1 VFLLHDGPPYANGVL
16 HLGHALNKILKD
28 IINRYRILKGNR
40 IFFVPGWDCHGLP
53 TEMKALEQLIS
64 EWNPSKNNG
73 LSSIEEMFR
82 MTNHLK
88 PLDIRRQAKKV
99 ALEAIECQKS
109 DFETWAILGS
119 WDRPYLTM
127 DGKYEAHQI
136 GIFWELFRKGLVY
149 RDYKPVYWSPS
160 SQTALAEAELEYP
173 ETHFSKSAYVK
184 LRLSRKRTRFLD
196 RDPVYIVVWTTTP
209 WTLVANKV
217 DIRNIHPYYV

>member
-1 VFLLHDGPPYANGVL
+1 MHDGPPYANGTL
-16 HLGHALNKILKD
+16 HIGHAFNKILKD

-53 TEMKALEQLIS
+53 SEMKALEQLVS
-64 EWNPSKNNG
+64 EWNNDGSS
-73 LSSIEEMFR
+73 SSIEEIFR
-82 MTNHLK
+82 ISNHLK
-88 PLDIRRQAKKV
+88 ALDIRRQAKKV
-99 ALEAIECQKS
+99 ALKAIEDQKS
-109 DFETWAILGS
+109 DFEKWAILGS

-127 DGKYEAHQI
+127 NGKYEAHQI
-136 GIFWELFRKGLVY
+136 GVFWELFRKGLIY

-184 LRLSRKRTRFLD
+184 IRLSRSRTRFLD
-196 RDPVYIVVWTTTP
+196 IDPVYILIWTTTP

-217 DIRNIHPYYV
+217 EME